1 MTQEEAYEKG
11 YCRVCCTY
19 RNGRCQETVM
29 PSLNYR
35 NTPPGMCGL
44 TEHEME
50 VMKQDY
56 GTDKFG
62 NILKK

>member
-1 MTQEEAYEKG
+1 
-11 YCRVCCTY
+11 
-19 RNGRCQETVM
+19 M